1 MKKKQKQRIVLIA
14 IVSILVGGVIG
25 YNYYIDQIKIKGGIF
40 STQIEQIQDDVK
52 QLQTKY
58 FSKINSM
65 EEGDLTKEE
74 FLEYSKKHFAD
85 MEELILKYDDLD
97 TPAPFISSVE
107 FLKLSTESQLEG
119 DREIALWIDTGK
131 AEHDIRA
138 TELYQESATYELT
151 GLGKFKEV
159 QLGNT
164 P

>member
-1 MKKKQKQRIVLIA
+1 MKKKQKQRIILIA
-14 IVSILVGGVIG
+14 IVSVLVGGIVG

-40 STQIEQIQDDVK
+40 STQIEQIQNDVK
-52 QLQTKY
+52 QLQTDY

-74 FLEYSKKHFAD
+74 FLEYSEKHFTK
-85 MEELILKYDDLD
+85 MEEVILRYDDLD

-119 DREIALWIDTGK
+119 DRQIALWIDTD
-131 AEHDIRA
+131 EEEYDIRA
-138 TELYQESATYELT
+138 TELYQESATFELT
-151 GLGKFKEV
+151 GLGKFKAV
-159 QLGNT
+159 QVGAS